1 MELIQSIDF
10 SVLDFIREHLNCRFL
25 DIFLGIFTVLGNGGI
40 VWIVLTVG
48 LLISKKYRR
57 LGCVMAIGLAFC
69 LLTDRKSVV

>member
-1 MELIQSIDF
+1 MIFF
-10 SVLDFIREHLNCRFL
+10 SAF
-25 DIFLGIFTVLGNGGI
+25 FTTLGNGGI

-69 LLTDRKSVV
+69 LLTGNLFF